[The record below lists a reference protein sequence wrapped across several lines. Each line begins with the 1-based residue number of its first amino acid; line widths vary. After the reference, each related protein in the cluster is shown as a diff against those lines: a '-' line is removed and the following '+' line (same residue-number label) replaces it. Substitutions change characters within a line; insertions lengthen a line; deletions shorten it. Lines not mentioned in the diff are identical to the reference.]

1 MPFSRPQLSTLLQQA
16 AADISSGVQGT
27 DGLLRFSNLNLLGKT
42 VAGLA
47 NEQYGYLD
55 YISLQT
61 NPYTA
66 TDEFLEAWAALK
78 NIFRKAPN
86 AATGTVTFQGTAG
99 TTIPAGTIIVR
110 GDGYTYTTIAASTIA
125 TGGTSVTVAA
135 MAVLPPIDPVNNP
148 SGSGAIGNTAAGTI
162 LTLQAPIQ
170 GIQSSGAAATVFT
183 GGADVELDSS
193 LRTRMLLAYQTPP
206 QGGAY
211 SDYPQWALAVPG
223 VTRAWCS
230 PNGFGT
236 GTVVTYIML
245 DMSEAANDGFPVGT
259 NGISAYDVFPNG
271 TARGVVATGDQLTAA
286 NDIYDEQPVTALV
299 YLCAPT
305 PNTINF
311 NITGLGMP
319 STATQ
324 EAIASAI
331 DAVFLV
337 NGSPTPNAKNQPEY
351 VDIDLIWSAV
361 AAISGTEGF
370 VIASPTGN
378 IPNVVGELPVLGTV
392 TY

>member
-1 MPFSRPQLSTLLQQA
+1 
-16 AADISSGVQGT
+16 
-27 DGLLRFSNLNLLGKT
+27 
-42 VAGLA
+42 
-47 NEQYGYLD
+47 
-55 YISLQT
+55 
-61 NPYTA
+61 
-66 TDEFLEAWAALK
+66 
-78 NIFRKAPN
+78 
-86 AATGTVTFQGTAG
+86 
-99 TTIPAGTIIVR
+99 
-110 GDGYTYTTIAASTIA
+110 
-125 TGGTSVTVAA
+125 
-135 MAVLPPIDPVNNP
+135 
-148 SGSGAIGNTAAGTI
+148 
-162 LTLQAPIQ
+162 
-170 GIQSSGAAATVFT
+170 
-183 GGADVELDSS
+183 
-193 LRTRMLLAYQTPP
+193 
-206 QGGAY
+206 
-211 SDYPQWALAVPG
+211 
-223 VTRAWCS
+223 
-230 PNGFGT
+230 
-236 GTVVTYIML
+236 
-245 DMSEAANDGFPVGT
+245 
-259 NGISAYDVFPNG
+259 
-271 TARGVVATGDQLTAA
+271 VATGDQLTAA